1 MRVSRRDFLHGLWFR
16 SESAVVPGAEAE
28 EAFPDLP
35 PEFTPAMRRT
45 EAVRLGLDVEG
56 MSEGELNAAIL
67 EAMRAGAP
75 GVRR

>member
-16 SESAVVPGAEAE
+16 GETVGSPWSEAGEG
-28 EAFPDLP
+28 FPELP
-35 PEFTPAMRRT
+35 PEFTPAMRRA

-67 EAMRAGAP
+67 KAMRAGAP
-75 GVRR
+75 GAEK